1 MKLHSVA
8 KANLNQG
15 KCYQSCIISF
25 GTVSRLKSQVFN
37 THFQSIKSSK
47 VLQSS
52 FYPLELALLNDPQT
66 AIPSLQIKECNM
78 HHTSRKD
85 DDVELTGFWTF
96 SLLLSTFLIIS
107 ATMHTDE
114 VRPRR
119 NSKSAGKSRVL
130 QFFELIISEV
140 NSLCFFSILPQL
152 LKYIISQ
159 PFLEQPQLASV

>member
-1 MKLHSVA
+1 MRFHSTA

-47 VLQSS
+47 VLKSS

-96 SLLLSTFLIIS
+96 SLLLSTFLMIS

-119 NSKSAGKSRVL
+119 NSKSAEKTRFYHSVNLYFQR
-130 QFFELIISEV
+130 LIAYV
-140 NSLCFFSILPQL
+140 
-152 LKYIISQ
+152 
-159 PFLEQPQLASV
+159 FLAFYHSF

>member
-1 MKLHSVA
+1 MKFHSVA

-37 THFQSIKSSK
+37 THFQSIESSK
-47 VLQSS
+47 VLKSS

-85 DDVELTGFWTF
+85 DDVELTGFWIF

-119 NSKSAGKSRVL
+119 NSKSARKNRVL
-130 QFFELIISEV
+130 QFFELIISEI

-152 LKYIISQ
+152 LKYITSQ

>member
-1 MKLHSVA
+1 MKFHSIA

-47 VLQSS
+47 VLKSS

-96 SLLLSTFLIIS
+96 SLLRSTFLMIS

-119 NSKSAGKSRVL
+119 NSKSAEKTRFYRSVNLYFQR
-130 QFFELIISEV
+130 LIAYV
-140 NSLCFFSILPQL
+140 
-152 LKYIISQ
+152 
-159 PFLEQPQLASV
+159 FLAFYHSF